1 MTRQPTQ
8 EEIAVRVDQLQRI
21 AQELY
26 DQSED
31 FPALNR
37 NLKRIL
43 ASIHMLRIN
52 LEQDAD

>member
-8 EEIAVRVDQLQRI
+8 AEIAERVDQLQRI

-26 DQSED
+26 YQSED

>member
-8 EEIAVRVDQLQRI
+8 AEIAERVDQLQRI

-52 LEQDAD
+52 LEPDAD